1 MAVTVNDVSAS
12 IRGVTVLDHVSATF
26 ENGRISGLV
35 GPNGSGKTMLLRVIA
50 GLVRPSGGTVS
61 VDGATLW
68 RDVSFPPDV
77 GLLIESPHFL
87 DDRTGLENLL
97 ILASI
102 REVVGPEE
110 VRDAISAFGLDPDD
124 PRRFSKYSLGMKQR
138 LGLAAAFMERP
149 RTLLLG
155 EPTNALDS
163 EGLRLFSERVRSV
176 RRSGAAVV
184 VARILYVNL
193 SAPHVPVEHHR
204 VGERVELGG
213 AFLFERDTEDTDGYS
228 VTVERVEVL
237 TPAQYLSS
245 MGVGDGGVPWADE
258 PYVLAV
264 TMEVENEGNDAGYID
279 LVTLG
284 VIDGGGD
291 DMVQVDT
298 DLLYRAYPQIDG
310 SPVLKLVRDSEFT
323 LTVPFS
329 LKGQGPYF
337 KEATGAYPV
346 PFERG
351 RCELV
356 LSNQPVQKLVDLDV

>member
-1 MAVTVNDVSAS
+1 MAVNVNDISAS

-26 ENGRISGLV
+26 ENGRVSGLV

-77 GLLIESPHFL
+77 GLLIESPQFL

-124 PRRFSKYSLGMKQR
+124 PRRFSKYSRGMKQR

-149 RTLLLG
+149 RTLLLD

-163 EGLRLFSERVRSV
+163 EGLRLFSERVRSA

-184 VARILYVNL
+184 LASHDRHLIDELADGVWAM
-193 SAPHVPVEHHR
+193 
-204 VGERVELGG
+204 GEGRMESPGLGG
-213 AFLFERDTEDTDGYS
+213 ADPS
-228 VTVERVEVL
+228 VEK
-237 TPAQYLSS
+237 
-245 MGVGDGGVPWADE
+245 
-258 PYVLAV
+258 
-264 TMEVENEGNDAGYID
+264 
-279 LVTLG
+279 
-284 VIDGGGD
+284 GGG
-291 DMVQVDT
+291 
-298 DLLYRAYPQIDG
+298 A
-310 SPVLKLVRDSEFT
+310 
-323 LTVPFS
+323 
-329 LKGQGPYF
+329 
-337 KEATGAYPV
+337 
-346 PFERG
+346 
-351 RCELV
+351 
-356 LSNQPVQKLVDLDV
+356 

>member
-149 RTLLLG
+149 RTLLLD

-163 EGLRLFSERVRSV
+163 EGLRLFSERVRSA

-184 VARILYVNL
+184 LASHDRHLIDELADGVWVMGEGRMEGCER
-193 SAPHVPVEHHR
+193 P
-204 VGERVELGG
+204 GERPEGRSDDVE
-213 AFLFERDTEDTDGYS
+213 A
-228 VTVERVEVL
+228 
-237 TPAQYLSS
+237 
-245 MGVGDGGVPWADE
+245 
-258 PYVLAV
+258 
-264 TMEVENEGNDAGYID
+264 
-279 LVTLG
+279 
-284 VIDGGGD
+284 
-291 DMVQVDT
+291 
-298 DLLYRAYPQIDG
+298 
-310 SPVLKLVRDSEFT
+310 
-323 LTVPFS
+323 
-329 LKGQGPYF
+329 
-337 KEATGAYPV
+337 
-346 PFERG
+346 
-351 RCELV
+351 
-356 LSNQPVQKLVDLDV
+356 